1 MYLPSHFEETRPAV
15 LQALLRQHPLG
26 LLITQDA
33 AGAPVVNAI
42 PFMLEAERGE
52 FGTLVGHVAR
62 ANPVWQSPAAG
73 QAMHQALVVFQ
84 GPDGYISPNGY
95 PGKAEHG
102 KVVPTWN
109 YAMVQACGPLRVLD
123 DAAAALALVTR
134 LTTRHEAAQRRPW
147 AVADA
152 PDDYIA
158 AMLRAIVCIEIPLTS
173 LVGKYK
179 LSQNRSAADRA
190 GAVANLQAEAAAA
203 GSAANSVAGEAGG
216 PDPADAAA
224 LARWMLAASED
235 RP

>member
-1 MYLPSHFEETRPAV
+1 MYLPGHFEETRPTV

-33 AGAPVVNAI
+33 AGAPVANAI
-42 PFMLEAERGE
+42 PFMLDAGRGE

-62 ANPVWQSPAAG
+62 ANPVWQAPAAG
-73 QAMHQALVVFQ
+73 RAVPDALVVFQ
-84 GPDGYISPNGY
+84 GPDGYISPSGY

-109 YAMVQACGPLRVLD
+109 YAVVQARGPLRVLD
-123 DAAAALALVTR
+123 DAAATLALVTR
-134 LTTRHEAAQRRPW
+134 LTVHHEAAQRKPW

-158 AMLRAIVCIEIPLTS
+158 AMLRAIVCIEIPLAG

-190 GAVANLQAEAAAA
+190 GVVANLQT
-203 GSAANSVAGEAGG
+203 
-216 PDPADAAA
+216 DAAA
-224 LARWMLAASED
+224 LARWMLAAGEG